1 MQTAQHRR
9 PRLRL
14 SCRVHLLQYC
24 RFQVR
29 RRPPAPS
36 PAAATVAACGR
47 RGSPPGAGELHLCCY
62 CTAGPTWGRAGLRC
76 RRGTP
81 CASPRGH
88 SPGEWYG
95 SVKVWE
101 CGDGSN
107 WPAFVEWALG
117 SPARPTHW
125 IDLDLDLYLD
135 QDLLQQSALTSWAPA
150 VTDAISSLEGG
161 SVPQLIPQG
170 VMWD

>member
-1 MQTAQHRR
+1 M
-9 PRLRL
+9 
-14 SCRVHLLQYC
+14 
-24 RFQVR
+24 
-29 RRPPAPS
+29 
-36 PAAATVAACGR
+36 
-47 RGSPPGAGELHLCCY
+47 
-62 CTAGPTWGRAGLRC
+62 
-76 RRGTP
+76 
-81 CASPRGH
+81 
-88 SPGEWYG
+88 
-95 SVKVWE
+95 WE